1 MTGSVDYDDAAAAPN
16 SRSVWLVV
24 AGLAAVA
31 LVIYTQG
38 VVAVLVLAL
47 VIVLVGLLVGFG
59 WSIVQA
65 ARGRAVDR
73 SGDHPPPGFK
83 SSGGPAAQR
92 AEAGHESPAAA
103 R

>member
-1 MTGSVDYDDAAAAPN
+1 MAGSVDYDGDAAAPN

-31 LVIYTQG
+31 FVIVTQG
-38 VVAVLVLAL
+38 VVAVLVLGL
-47 VIVLVGLLVGFG
+47 VAVLIGLLVGIA

-65 ARGRAVDR
+65 ARGRRVEA

-83 SSGGPAAQR
+83 PGGGPAAQR